1 MAVWVLGDRDRA
13 RTIEVH
19 LTSLDIAVVEEG
31 ADVWT
36 LDVPAYRSDVT
47 RPADV
52 AEEVLRIHGFDR
64 VPLPERMTGTLE
76 VPSSP
81 NREDVLFGWREL
93 LVGRGFTE
101 IMSNSLTKASY
112 AELVKDGDL
121 VPDASVHMLNPLSSD
136 LGVMRQSL
144 VFQGLEA
151 IARNANHQQP
161 DLRLFEFGRTYT
173 RHDHGD
179 GGSTTSKRSAS
190 ACGSPVEIFQSLGT
204 APKEKRA
211 CRHVHHEGNG
221 QVLLQA
227 SVECPV

>member
-1 MAVWVLGDRDRA
+1 MFGFLGTEITHDRLKS
-13 RTIEVH
+13 I
-19 LTSLDIAVVEEG
+19 LTSLDIVVAEEG

-52 AEEVLRIHGFDR
+52 AEEVLRIHGFDH

-76 VPSSP
+76 VPSTP

-112 AELVKDGDL
+112 AELVKDRDL
-121 VPDASVHMLNPLSSD
+121 MPDASVHMLNPLSSD
-136 LGVMRQSL
+136 LGAMRQSL

-173 RHDHGD
+173 RQDNGE
-179 GGSTTSKRSAS
+179 GGFNYHEK
-190 ACGSPVEIFQSLGT
+190 EHLSLWVTGGFPRVLNR
-204 APKEKRA
+204 PKGK
-211 CRHVHHEGNG
+211 EGL
-221 QVLLQA
+221 VTR
-227 SVECPV
+227 PP